1 MKIKWTPEQVTKLAD
16 FVRQDRIYR
25 VELRGNKV
33 VEVTPAD
40 IDQPWDCFRFAGSDT
55 FHELNE
61 YYPQDFQVFIKEPL
75 KDWWE
80 IRMNDEN
87 FYL

>member
-1 MKIKWTPEQVTKLAD
+1 MKSKWTPEQVAKLAN

-33 VEVTPAD
+33 VEITE
-40 IDQPWDCFRFAGSDT
+40 IEWNGFRFAGSDT

-61 YYPQDFQVFIKEPL
+61 YYPQDFQVFVKEPL
-75 KDWWE
+75 KNWW
-80 IRMNDEN
+80 
-87 FYL
+87 